1 MPYDLG
7 AVAVIEWQLTDVSDA
22 PANAAA
28 LGDVTLQV
36 TTPDGNTTSY
46 TPTQG
51 LPPDVSSA
59 DSGPTGWYYYEYVT
73 SQVGR
78 HTVSWTATGTPGVGT
93 GVGAR
98 TDAWDVR
105 SAVDYSIISL
115 SDAKRRL
122 RIDQDDTAFDEDIR
136 LYLEAI
142 TGVVEKL
149 AGCCVVRQVT
159 DRVRAGGLMVEL
171 NRWPVY
177 QPAGQTYQLIA
188 MTPVLTY
195 GLTYDLSLLTV
206 NIAEGAPGNYVR
218 HTAGLPFIYGP
229 YDFTY
234 TVGRPVIPSN
244 IILATSIILRHQWGL
259 ERAGDPRGLA
269 APDDDTTLMWGFAI
283 PNRALEILDAPGT
296 REVGGI
302 A

>member
-1 MPYDLG
+1 
-7 AVAVIEWQLTDVSDA
+7 
-22 PANAAA
+22 
-28 LGDVTLQV
+28 
-36 TTPDGNTTSY
+36 
-46 TPTQG
+46 
-51 LPPDVSSA
+51 
-59 DSGPTGWYYYEYVT
+59 
-73 SQVGR
+73 
-78 HTVSWTATGTPGVGT
+78 
-93 GVGAR
+93 
-98 TDAWDVR
+98 VR
-105 SAVDYSIISL
+105 SATDYSIISL

-122 RIDQDDTAFDEDIR
+122 RLDASDTSFDDDVR

-149 AGCCVVRQVT
+149 AGCCVVIEVT

-171 NRWPVY
+171 YHWPVY
-177 QPAGQTYQLIA
+177 QPADQQYPLIS

-195 GLTYDLSLLTV
+195 GLVYDLSLLTV
-206 NIAEGAPGNYVR
+206 NTAEGAPGNYVR

-229 YDFTY
+229 YDFAY
-234 TVGRPVIPSN
+234 TVGRPVIPAN

-269 APDDDTTLMWGFAI
+269 APDDDVTLQYGFAI